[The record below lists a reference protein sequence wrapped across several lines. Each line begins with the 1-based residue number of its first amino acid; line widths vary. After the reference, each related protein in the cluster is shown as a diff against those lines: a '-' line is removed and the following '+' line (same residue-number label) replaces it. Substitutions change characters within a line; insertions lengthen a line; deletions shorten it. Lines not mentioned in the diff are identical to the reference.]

1 MEIKPKLNHYDLT
14 MIVVGLVIGMG
25 IFRTPAEV
33 ASKAGT
39 VEIFFAAWIIGAVVS
54 LIGAMTFA
62 EIGVRHPA
70 AGGFY
75 GIFSRCYHPA
85 FAFMVNWIIVI
96 SNAVSTAAVAIMGA
110 EYLAPLL
117 LPGWGEFGVQVV
129 SITAIVILYAI
140 NMTGFRLSAQ
150 MLNGLMAFKLLLILV
165 IILVALAGFSLSHES
180 TSHEIIVKQK
190 EFSPWSAFF
199 LCFIPVFFTYG
210 GYQQTMNFGG
220 DVVKPHKNIPKAVLI
235 GIAIVMVAYLAA
247 NYAYTQVIG
256 FERLKESSTL
266 AADVVGAALGTYAH
280 DVVSIMMFLSVMAY
294 VNVSVMSNPRVYHA
308 MSHDGVMPSIFGR
321 VNPKTQV
328 QEYGVT
334 FFCLVIVLVLF
345 FLTSFERILGFIMFF
360 DSLSILAA
368 AAAIFIL
375 RKREK
380 PSELA
385 DSSFRVWGYPWL
397 PLLFIFVYGSVSLSV
412 MYSDPQIYVVGL
424 MLFILGY
431 PLYHLM
437 RLTLNKNKQ

>member
-294 VNVSVMSNPRVYHA
+294 V
-308 MSHDGVMPSIFGR
+308 
-321 VNPKTQV
+321 
-328 QEYGVT
+328 T

-380 PSELA
+380 PSELG
-385 DSSFRVWGYPWL
+385 DSSFRVLGYPWL